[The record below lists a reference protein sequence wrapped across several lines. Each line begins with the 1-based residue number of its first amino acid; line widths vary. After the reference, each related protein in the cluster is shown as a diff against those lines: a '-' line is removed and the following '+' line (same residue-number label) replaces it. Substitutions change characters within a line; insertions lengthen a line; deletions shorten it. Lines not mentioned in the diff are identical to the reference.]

1 MPNAVP
7 FAVPAG
13 TGAQSFV
20 SLQLIPFLVAG
31 VLNFDAIILSEWFLA
46 ACVFDTACWHT
57 AMDNTSSRARQSVI
71 LGYNTV
77 VPRRCTGEL
86 IPPRVLE
93 ALEAA
98 GRLQCPTRRRLLAW
112 GDGALLGQRGDWR
125 GLYDEG
131 QRGDSYQLDRVRESY
146 FTGESQ

>member
-13 TGAQSFV
+13 TAV
-20 SLQLIPFLVAG
+20 
-31 VLNFDAIILSEWFLA
+31 
-46 ACVFDTACWHT
+46 VFDTAVWHT
-57 AMDNTSSRARQSVI
+57 ALDNTSSRARQSVI

-86 IPPRVLE
+86 ISPRMLE

-98 GRLQCPTRRRLLAW
+98 GRLQSPTRRRLLAW

-131 QRGDSYQLDRVRESY
+131 DREGSFQLDRVRESY
-146 FTGESQ
+146 FSTES

>member
-1 MPNAVP
+1 MSGTGIRLESMPTAVP

-13 TGAQSFV
+13 TA
-20 SLQLIPFLVAG
+20 
-31 VLNFDAIILSEWFLA
+31 VL
-46 ACVFDTACWHT
+46 FDTACWHT
-57 AMDNTSSRARQSVI
+57 AMDNTSSCARQSVI

-86 IPPRVLE
+86 IPPRLLK

-98 GRLQCPTRRRLLAW
+98 GRLRSPTRRRLLAW

-131 QRGDSYQLDRVRESY
+131 DSAESFQLDRARESY
-146 FTGESQ
+146 FTTEQ

>member
-1 MPNAVP
+1 MPLAI
-7 FAVPAG
+7 AC
-13 TGAQSFV
+13 
-20 SLQLIPFLVAG
+20 LI
-31 VLNFDAIILSEWFLA
+31 
-46 ACVFDTACWHT
+46 ACIFDTACWHT
-57 AMDNTSSRARQSVI
+57 ALDNTSARARQSVI

-86 IPPRVLE
+86 IPPHMLE

-98 GRLQCPTRRRLLAW
+98 GRLQSRTRRRLLAW

-131 QRGDSYQLDRVRESY
+131 DRGGLYALDRVRESY
-146 FTGESQ
+146 FS